1 MQSFMS
7 TCGHLCS
14 LCSPV
19 FTVFTCVHC
28 VHCVHLCSP
37 VFTCVHCVHMCSHV
51 FTCVHC
57 VHLCSLCSLCSPV
70 FIVFTVFTC
79 VHLCSLCSPVFT
91 CVHLCSPVFT
101 CVHSRG
107 LFCDVCVVHHF
118 SFLYCFVCLRSISF
132 SQCCLFLLI
141 FQCAVLVVIV
151 WLLDLHV
158 QLEYITTNVV
168 SSNLAQGEVYS
179 VQLSTGWLFF
189 PGTPLFSTNK
199 TDRNDIAEI
208 LLKVALNTIT
218 LTS

>member
-1 MQSFMS
+1 MSHFMPIVDKIQLLLTVLSIMVARGKININQNISIYGRWQMQSFMS

-14 LCSPV
+14 LCSP
-19 FTVFTCVHC
+19 
-28 VHCVHLCSP
+28 
-37 VFTCVHCVHMCSHV
+37 
-51 FTCVHC
+51 
-57 VHLCSLCSLCSPV
+57 
-70 FIVFTVFTC
+70 VFTVFTC